1 LTRED
6 PDAAEQPG
14 HRRSDGEKEATMNP
28 HVHSHVTPSAL
39 ILEILIEELRA
50 ELANCLNR
58 KERRQIEAELA
69 AAHAELAVL
78 RRA

>member
-1 LTRED
+1 
-6 PDAAEQPG
+6 
-14 HRRSDGEKEATMNP
+14 MNP
-28 HVHSHVTPSAL
+28 HVHSYVTPSAL

>member
-1 LTRED
+1 
-6 PDAAEQPG
+6 
-14 HRRSDGEKEATMNP
+14 MNP

-69 AAHAELAVL
+69 GAQAELAAL